1 MHEINMYP
9 ESYETLT
16 TAKKRSILNPQTH
29 NLNLK
34 FNNKYKLNMS
44 SAKKSE
50 ITVKESKDRI
60 ISNYKI
66 MSGKCYPELNPGS
79 NGKINLLP
87 NSEWPFD
94 HCLLTAEI
102 NTTF

>member
-1 MHEINMYP
+1 
-9 ESYETLT
+9 
-16 TAKKRSILNPQTH
+16 
-29 NLNLK
+29 
-34 FNNKYKLNMS
+34 MS

-79 NGKINLLP
+79 K
-87 NSEWPFD
+87 
-94 HCLLTAEI
+94 
-102 NTTF
+102 